1 MDNINDSGSKNI
13 RGRFVIQEIIEPK
26 ETDEE
31 IIIEEKKLPS
41 QSQFNLNNLVY
52 KDPIISR
59 ELFRKRRN
67 SFNNSKFKLNSK
79 NSLENEITTKFLVY
93 DFLTK
98 SYVDINRIFHK
109 YNDKFVFHKNL
120 FKRNSNKK
128 RSIHFTQFYQKN
140 SKIVPVSQLNL
151 PLIKNE
157 FKRTETVGN
166 LHRSLSINSD
176 NEKHG
181 NFTKNFIPVVTK
193 AKHNSTI
200 NSKNNVNV
208 NIFPKKNLFH
218 QFQRFLSISDKNDIL
233 VEQRVF
239 TFAIESQ
246 NFKECSIKDCQFSL

>member
-67 SFNNSKFKLNSK
+67 SFNNSKFKFNSK

-120 FKRNSNKK
+120 FKRNS
-128 RSIHFTQFYQKN
+128 RFY
-140 SKIVPVSQLNL
+140 P
-151 PLIKNE
+151 
-157 FKRTETVGN
+157 FW
-166 LHRSLSINSD
+166 
-176 NEKHG
+176 
-181 NFTKNFIPVVTK
+181 
-193 AKHNSTI
+193 
-200 NSKNNVNV
+200 
-208 NIFPKKNLFH
+208 
-218 QFQRFLSISDKNDIL
+218 
-233 VEQRVF
+233 
-239 TFAIESQ
+239 
-246 NFKECSIKDCQFSL
+246 